1 MTDVPRTP
9 TDDPRAED
17 EDAPLVA
24 RCLAG
29 DRSAFDALVLKYR
42 DGIQRLVRRY
52 VKRDDDAEDVTQ
64 RAFLNA
70 YEKLAEFRRES
81 SFRTWLHRIAVHLAL
96 NHVRG
101 AGRTEPVA
109 EMDDLPSF
117 TNALE
122 TSRLVAAQVWTKVA
136 ERLAELPGK
145 QRLTVEL
152 RLFHELSFREI
163 AVLADCSEDS
173 AKVNFHHGI
182 KRLRG
187 LIPDPNG

>member
-1 MTDVPRTP
+1 MTHRPDAPPPGT
-9 TDDPRAED
+9 D
-17 EDAPLVA
+17 EDLPLVE
-24 RCLAG
+24 RSLAG
-29 DRSAFDALVLKYR
+29 EREAFDTLVVKYQA
-42 DGIQRLVRRY
+42 GILRLVRRY
-52 VKRDDDAEDVTQ
+52 VRREEDAEDVAQ

-70 YEKLAEFRRES
+70 FEKLAEFRRES

-101 AGRTEPVA
+101 ASRTEPMA
-109 EMDDLPSF
+109 EMDDLPAF

-122 TSRLVAAQVWTKVA
+122 TSRLVAAEVWTRVV
-136 ERLAELPGK
+136 ERLSALPPK

-163 AVLADCSEDS
+163 AALADCSEDS

-187 LIPDPNG
+187 LIPDPGA